1 MIDVIGD
8 LIIALGVL
16 ATLATVGV
24 GTLFTFSLM
33 AALNLVT
40 ELSFRRTFFIS
51 FGVAMILP
59 LILGTVVVG
68 VLMDD
73 QVQDEIRTELR
84 EALPPVEEIQETL
97 PQLGRDLEDG
107 TLDSNEIESLIEQAF
122 PEADVQF
129 DDGGIRI
136 VTPDDTVTIDINP
149 DDAQ

>member
-24 GTLFTFSLM
+24 GTLFAFSLM

-73 QVQDEIRTELR
+73 QVQDEIRSELR
-84 EALPPVEEIQETL
+84 DALPPVEEIQETL

-107 TLDSNEIESLIEQAF
+107 TLDRNEIEGLVEQAF

-129 DDGGIRI
+129 DDEGIRI
-136 VTPDDTVTIDINP
+136 TTPDDTVTIDIGQ
-149 DDAQ
+149 DDAE